1 MSRKTDSLKAG
12 QGITEDLRREKQ
24 GRTGPARPGG
34 NGKNSAAAAVRRRH
48 YLPKRRPIAVGLLSF
63 ISIAALTGS
72 TAASMLPNAAAG
84 ARKTAA
90 SATVSSYKCSATG
103 STATARLPVQGAAA
117 NGSADDTAAIQHAIN
132 IAGQRGGGIVT
143 LPAGTFMIN
152 GHLVMRN
159 NVDLTGAGPST
170 VIKAGPRFLRTEGT
184 GYGYP
189 IISTAGASNTTI
201 SNLTADQSGDTLRA
215 NVRTRLYSYVVEGR
229 RSSNVIVNNV
239 YVRNPFTYSI
249 AMVASTD
256 FCVENSNVQVSTG
269 VRYNQLDGIH
279 ILDSNSGQV
288 INNVV
293 KSGDDGLAAHT
304 TVMPVYDVLFADNK
318 VHGGPGDAGLQ
329 LAVGGASIYN
339 ITVAHNEFYGSLFGV
354 YTGYWG
360 DRVGNVR
367 NVTISDNYIHDL
379 INGNWSRAV
388 QIGDAGQPGS
398 ITYVTATGNSVCNA
412 GKITIQPGLGNSVTG
427 TTGCR

>member
-1 MSRKTDSLKAG
+1 
-12 QGITEDLRREKQ
+12 
-24 GRTGPARPGG
+24 
-34 NGKNSAAAAVRRRH
+34 
-48 YLPKRRPIAVGLLSF
+48 
-63 ISIAALTGS
+63 
-72 TAASMLPNAAAG
+72 MLPNAAAG
-84 ARKTAA
+84 APTTAA
-90 SATVSSYKCSATG
+90 GATVSNYKCAATG
-103 STATARLPVQGAAA
+103 STATARFPVQVPAA

-143 LPAGTFMIN
+143 LRAGTFMIN
-152 GHLVMRN
+152 GHLAMRN

-201 SNLTADQSGDTLRA
+201 SNLTADQSGNTLRA

-269 VRYNQLDGIH
+269 AKYNQLDGIH
-279 ILDSNSGQV
+279 ILDSHSGQV

-293 KSGDDGLAAHT
+293 QSGDDGLAAHT
-304 TVMPVYDVLFADNK
+304 LFLPVYDVLFANNT
-318 VHGGPGDAGLQ
+318 VHGGAGAAGLQ
-329 LAVGGASIYN
+329 LAVGGASISN
-339 ITVAHNEFYGSLFGV
+339 ITVAGNDFYGSLMGV
-354 YTGYWG
+354 HTGYYG
-360 DRVGNVR
+360 DRVGNVQ
-367 NVTISDNYIHDL
+367 NVTISGNYIHDL
-379 INGNWSRAV
+379 INGSWSPAV
-388 QIGDAGQPGS
+388 KIGNSGQYGS
-398 ITYVTATGNSVCNA
+398 ITHVTATGNRVCNA
-412 GKITIQPGLGNSVTG
+412 GPITIQPGLGNSVTG